1 MLPSGANL
9 TLGTRPLFRH
19 ARKSGHPG
27 QLTPYQRHLAP
38 RFRGG
43 DEEEKPGTICLVHT
57 TRLFGVMLPALVAA
71 ALVLAPVP
79 SSAQTVK
86 IGMINS
92 YTGLVAQP
100 ADQGQKGAD
109 LYVKEHEKDL
119 PPGVKIEIL
128 KRDDTSNPEVGKRLA
143 QELITRDHVQLL
155 TGIILSPVAA
165 AVAPLTK
172 EAKVPL
178 VLSYAA
184 AGVSIPRI
192 SPYVVRVTFTLWQE
206 SYPMG
211 KWAAEQGWKTGYT
224 AVTDFIAGHDAE
236 AAFTKSFTDAGGK
249 IVGADRF
256 PLANPDFTPF
266 VHRIKD
272 AKPDVAFIFVPAGT
286 QATAMMRAIN
296 DLGLREAGIKI
307 AAPQDLLPDEE
318 LPNMGDIPLG
328 LITSGTYSVAG
339 KRPANE
345 AFLAAWNRAY
355 GDKAIP
361 DFFSVDGWDGMAMIF
376 DLIKA
381 TKGSFTADEAMTFFK
396 NWKNPDSPRGPI
408 MIDPATRDIIQ
419 NVYIRRVEKVDGKL
433 ANVEIATIPM
443 VKDPWKEL
451 NPPK

>member
-1 MLPSGANL
+1 MPRWLILLLLAAGAGLPL
-9 TLGTRPLFRH
+9 PL
-19 ARKSGHPG
+19 
-27 QLTPYQRHLAP
+27 
-38 RFRGG
+38 
-43 DEEEKPGTICLVHT
+43 
-57 TRLFGVMLPALVAA
+57 
-71 ALVLAPVP
+71 
-79 SSAQTVK
+79 SAQTVK
-86 IGMINS
+86 VGLINS
-92 YTGLVAQP
+92 YTGFVAQA
-100 ADQGQKGAD
+100 ADQGQKGTD
-109 LYVKEHEKDL
+109 LYFKEHEKDL
-119 PPGVKIEIL
+119 PPGVKIELL

-155 TGIILSPVAA
+155 TGIVLSPVAT
-165 AVAPLTK
+165 AVAPLTA

-178 VLSYAA
+178 VISYAA
-184 AGVSIPRI
+184 AGVTIPRI

-211 KWAAEQGWKTGYT
+211 KWAAEQGWKTAYT

-236 AAFTKSFTDAGGK
+236 AAFTKAFTDAGGK
-249 IVGADRF
+249 VIGADRF
-256 PLANPDFTPF
+256 PPANPDFTPF

-272 AKPDVAFIFVPAGT
+272 AKPEVAFIFVPAQT

-318 LPNMGDIPLG
+318 LPNMGDTPVG

-345 AFLAAWNRAY
+345 GFLAAWKREY

-376 DLIKA
+376 DLVKS
-381 TKGSFTADEAMTFFK
+381 TKGKFTADEAMAFLSH
-396 NWKNPDSPRGPI
+396 WKNPDSPRGPI
-408 MIDPATRDIIQ
+408 MVDPQTRDIVQ
-419 NVYIRRVEKVDGKL
+419 NIYIRRVEKVDGKL
-433 ANVEIATIPM
+433 ADVEIATIPM

-451 NPPK
+451 NPLK

>member
-1 MLPSGANL
+1 M
-9 TLGTRPLFRH
+9 FR
-19 ARKSGHPG
+19 RIIFV
-27 QLTPYQRHLAP
+27 L
-38 RFRGG
+38 
-43 DEEEKPGTICLVHT
+43 
-57 TRLFGVMLPALVAA
+57 AA
-71 ALVLAPVP
+71 AAASLPVP
-79 SSAQTVK
+79 LAAQTVK
-86 IGMINS
+86 VGLINS
-92 YTGLVAQP
+92 YTGFVAQA
-100 ADQGQKGAD
+100 ADQGQKGTD
-109 LYVKEHEKDL
+109 LYFKEHEKEL
-119 PPGVKIEIL
+119 PPGVTIELL

-155 TGIILSPVAA
+155 TGIVLSPVAT
-165 AVAPLTK
+165 AVAPLTA

-178 VLSYAA
+178 VISYAA
-184 AGVSIPRI
+184 AGVTIPRL

-211 KWAAEQGWKTGYT
+211 KWAAEQGWKTAYT

-236 AAFTKSFTDAGGK
+236 AAFTKAFTDAGGK

-256 PLANPDFTPF
+256 PPANPDFTPF

-272 AKPDVAFIFVPAGT
+272 AKPDVAFIFVPAQT

-296 DLGLREAGIKI
+296 DLGLREAGIHI

-318 LPNMGDIPLG
+318 LPNMGDEPLG

-345 AFLAAWNRAY
+345 AFLAAWKREY

-376 DLIKA
+376 DLVKA
-381 TKGSFTADEAMTFFK
+381 TKGKFTADEAMTFFSH
-396 NWKNPDSPRGPI
+396 WKNPDSPRGPI
-408 MIDPATRDIIQ
+408 MIDPQTRDIVQ
-419 NVYIRRVEKVDGKL
+419 NIYIRRVEKVGGKL
-433 ANVEIATIPM
+433 ANVEIDTIPM

-451 NPPK
+451 NPAK